1 METTDLEAHV
11 RQVLTDRLGIAPDAL
26 TRDSRL
32 VEDLG
37 LDSLDT
43 LELAMTLEEELGVQ
57 VSRKQVGEVR
67 TLEDLLAL
75 VQPLTDDRDRLALPE
90 RLPRAAG

>member
-57 VSRKQVGEVR
+57 VRKEVEEVR
-67 TLEDLLAL
+67 TFADLLAL
-75 VQPLTDDRDRLALPE
+75 VQALTDDRDRLALPE

>member
-37 LDSLDT
+37 LDSLDA

-57 VSRKQVGEVR
+57 VRKQVEEVR
-67 TLEDLLAL
+67 TLADLLAL
-75 VQPLTDDRDRLALPE
+75 VQALTDDRDRLALPE